1 MNSDESPTPETPAQ
15 PIAPT
20 VESESNLP
28 VHQDL
33 NQLPSPTEDLPS
45 LEMEKPE
52 PLGQIGPETD
62 IQLSATDSEIAQ
74 FVDAASALAPIVPP
88 TEYQGQEKSPIAQI
102 QSQKDSTP
110 TLVGERVTDIPEN
123 VTANLAERVQALQ
136 QQAQDLTEKIATLQ
150 SEKVQAKEALG
161 EAQASIGRL
170 VQDGLIQLE
179 QRKQTLQIE
188 VEKLERRRDRIQ
200 KEMRTTFAGVSQ
212 DLAIRVQGFK
222 DYLVGSLQDLAAT
235 AELLDLTPPVPEKTQ
250 QFTVEE
256 SSSSAPINPRFSEQ
270 GFQEQAKQIRRTLDQ
285 YRTLPDYYGPP
296 WQLRRTFEPIHAERV
311 SNWFFTQGGR
321 GALRTM
327 GSRLQN
333 ILITSTIVSVLTS
346 VYGSRVRTLVL
357 ANSPERLGEW
367 RRGLQDCL
375 GITRSDFGPERGIIM
390 FESAEALAQ
399 KADRLV
405 KDGKLPLIVIDET
418 EDLIS
423 LSMLQFPLWLAFAP
437 DPQSLIAAKDF

>member
-1 MNSDESPTPETPAQ
+1 MNSDESPTQEPQAQ
-15 PIAPT
+15 PAAPSGDGE
-20 VESESNLP
+20 VDLP
-28 VHQDL
+28 VNETEYQLLSQTQDL
-33 NQLPSPTEDLPS
+33 WIDENDLQAQLP
-45 LEMEKPE
+45 
-52 PLGQIGPETD
+52 PETD
-62 IQLSATDSEIAQ
+62 PPLGEEDAEIAD
-74 FVDAASALAPIVPP
+74 FVAGSGAFAQIPLNTDDGES
-88 TEYQGQEKSPIAQI
+88 ESPIAQI
-102 QSQKDSTP
+102 EPTTDSQPTATAETVTP
-110 TLVGERVTDIPEN
+110 IAEN
-123 VTANLAERVQALQ
+123 VTEQLALRVKKLQ
-136 QQAQDLTEKIATLQ
+136 QQEQNLTEKIAALEADKANAIQ
-150 SEKVQAKEALG
+150 ALG

-170 VQDGLIQLE
+170 VQDGLIQLD
-179 QRKQTLQIE
+179 QRKQALQIE

-235 AELLDLTPPVPEKTQ
+235 AELLDLTPPAQETPKQ
-250 QFTVEE
+250 IPAEE
-256 SSSSAPINPRFSEQ
+256 SQSSAPVNPKFAEQ

-333 ILITSTIVSVLTS
+333 ILITSTIISVLRS
-346 VYGSRVRTLVL
+346 VYGGRVRTLVL

-423 LSMLQFPLWLAFAP
+423 LSILQFPLWLAFAA
-437 DPQSLIAAKDF
+437 DPQTLMAAKDF